1 METFLQ
7 IPSYFSNYL
16 PAFISPEY
24 GTIIVFVLLGLLF
37 ISFCVSGAEV
47 AYFSLTF
54 KDINLLKAKQQPQYK
69 RIVNLLEQPK
79 NLQASLIIAG
89 TISNL
94 SIIIVGNH
102 FLDQLLQIQNPW
114 LMFGAKAGI
123 MILVILLIGEVLP
136 KTMAAHNNIR
146 FAKDVSL
153 LIEGVCLLFGKLASI
168 LVGFSES
175 IEKKFGQ
182 KTASSSLE
190 ELNHAIDLTT
200 DDEATLDE
208 KNILKGIIKFG
219 NITVKQI
226 MRTRLDV
233 MGIPYQMSFGELKHK
248 LIELSYSRLPV
259 YEGSLDTIKGMI
271 HTKDLLEHL
280 EKPDDFE
287 WHTIMRKPFFV
298 HEQKL
303 IEDLMTEF
311 QQKRIHFAIVA
322 DEFGGT
328 SGIVTMEDILEEV
341 IGDIRDEFDEEESN
355 NKKLDDMNFLFE
367 GKTMLNDVCKM
378 MQINPATFD
387 EVKGESDSL
396 AGLILEV
403 AGEIPEHQTVI
414 SVGDF
419 DFTIEEVQKNRIEK
433 VKVSIKMRS
442 SES

>member
-1 METFLQ
+1 METSLYSFFLDV
-7 IPSYFSNYL
+7 IS
-16 PAFISPEY
+16 PAFISPEK
-24 GTIIVFVLLGLLF
+24 GTIVAFILIAFLF

-54 KDINLLKAKQQPQYK
+54 KDINLLKAKQNPQYK

-79 NLQASLIIAG
+79 QLQASLIIAN
-89 TISNL
+89 TLANL
-94 SIIIVGNH
+94 SIIIIGNH
-102 FLDQLLQIQNPW
+102 FLDQLIVMESPYL
-114 LMFGAKAGI
+114 LFASKVGI
-123 MILVILLIGEVLP
+123 MVLIILLIGEVLP
-136 KTMAAHNNIR
+136 KTMAAQNNIR

-153 LIEGVCLLFGKLASI
+153 IVEGVFLVFGRLASI
-168 LVGFSES
+168 LVSFSEKL
-175 IEKKFGQ
+175 ERQLGQ
-182 KTASSSLE
+182 KTATSSLE

-200 DDEATLDE
+200 DDEATQDE

-233 MGIPYQMSFGELKHK
+233 MGIPYQMNFADLKKELV
-248 LIELSYSRLPV
+248 ELSYSRLPV
-259 YEGSLDTIKGMI
+259 YDGSLDTIKGMI
-271 HTKDLLEHL
+271 HAKDLLGYIDQ
-280 EKPDDFE
+280 PDDFD
-287 WHTIMRKPFFV
+287 WHGLMRKPFFV

-311 QQKRIHFAIVA
+311 QQKRIHFAVVA

-341 IGDIRDEFDEEESN
+341 IGDIRDEFDEEESG
-355 NKKLDDMNFLFE
+355 NKKIDDMNFLFE

-378 MQINPATFD
+378 MHLSPATFD

-403 AGEIPEHQTVI
+403 AGEIPSEGSVI
-414 SVGDF
+414 TVGDF
-419 DFTIEEVQKNRIEK
+419 NFTIEQVQKNRIK
-433 VKVSIKMRS
+433 QVKVTIIMRPS
-442 SES
+442 V